1 MQSASF
7 RFLRVLLVAAIAL
20 SGLPLASAQSKWVFP
35 GPNGRLTYTRSSKG
49 DRIADFSYAGY
60 EGGGVALPNVPIKR
74 TVAPSSG
81 DDTAAIQKAID
92 EVSALPLVDGF
103 RGAVELKPGV
113 FHCAKTLNIAASG
126 VVLRGAGLSEAGT
139 TITMTGDPHLAIN
152 VAGNLDIA
160 SGGTE
165 SDISEAYVPP
175 GRLAVLVADA
185 KGFHAGDEVLIRKPV
200 TETWIRHMGMDLLYR
215 PGRDEHWIGSDHLD
229 VRRAIEAIDGNVL
242 TLDAPLMDSYNA
254 AFFEGGHA
262 IVRKIVVTGQLSH
275 VGVERLRI
283 VAPRRRIALGDPEF
297 DGLFMTDT
305 ADSWVRQ
312 VAAEETTNGIHID
325 KGTERVTVTEC
336 DVVQHDPVTSA
347 GKPFLF
353 SANGSQLLFDRCT
366 GFGNETFYFAT
377 QARQQGP
384 VVVLHC
390 NFRGDGHIQPHQRW
404 SPGLLVDNCEVP
416 HGGIDLKNR
425 GIMGSGHGWTTGWSV
440 VWNSTAATLEMNE
453 PPGIANWSIG
463 NRGFQSNPPMP
474 LYEAHRGNRTQMGDP
489 QLPSVVTESAGKP
502 VEPASL
508 YLEQL
513 AERLGPQ
520 AVKNIGY

>member
-1 MQSASF
+1 
-7 RFLRVLLVAAIAL
+7 VVAAASLPGLL
-20 SGLPLASAQSKWVFP
+20 SLASAQSKWVSL
-35 GPNGRLTYTRSSKG
+35 GPNGRLVYTHSPNG

-60 EGGGVALPNVPIKR
+60 EGGGVALPDVAAKR
-74 TVAPSSG
+74 TVTPSG
-81 DDTAAIQKAID
+81 ADDSVAIQKAID
-92 EVSALPLVDGF
+92 EVSALPLVNGF
-103 RGAVELKPGV
+103 RGAVELGPGT
-113 FHCAKTLNIAASG
+113 FHCAQTLTIAASG
-126 VVLRGAGLSEAGT
+126 VVLRGAGTSASGT
-139 TITMTGDPHLAIN
+139 TITVTGAPHLAIS
-152 VAGNLDIA
+152 VTGNLDIA
-160 SGGTE
+160 SANVE
-165 SDISEAYVPP
+165 SEIAEAYVPS
-175 GRLAVLVADA
+175 GTRAVRVADA
-185 KGFHAGDEVLIRKPV
+185 NGFHAGNTVLIRKPV
-200 TETWIRHMGMDLLYR
+200 TQTWVHHMGMDLLYR
-215 PGRDEHWIGSDHLD
+215 LGRDEHWIGSDHLD
-229 VRRAIEAIDGNVL
+229 VRRSIVAIDGNVL
-242 TLDAPLMDSYNA
+242 TLDAPLLDSYDT

-262 IVRKIVVTGQLSH
+262 IVRKIAVTGQLSH

-297 DGLFMTDT
+297 DALVMTDT

-325 KGTERVTVTEC
+325 KGTERVTVVEC
-336 DVVQHDPVTSA
+336 EVVQHDAVTSA
-347 GKPFLF
+347 GKPFQF

-366 GFGNETFYFAT
+366 GAGDATFYFAT

-390 NFRGDGHIQPHQRW
+390 SFQGDGHIQPHQRW
-404 SPGLLVDNCEVP
+404 SPGLLVDSCSVP

-425 GIMGSGHGWTTGWSV
+425 GIMGTGHGWTTGWSV

-463 NRGFQSNPPMP
+463 NRGAQSNPPMP
-474 LYEAHRGNRTQMGDP
+474 LFEARRGSRTPADDP
-489 QLPSVVTESAGKP
+489 ALPAVITESPGKP

-520 AVKNIGY
+520 ALKNIGY